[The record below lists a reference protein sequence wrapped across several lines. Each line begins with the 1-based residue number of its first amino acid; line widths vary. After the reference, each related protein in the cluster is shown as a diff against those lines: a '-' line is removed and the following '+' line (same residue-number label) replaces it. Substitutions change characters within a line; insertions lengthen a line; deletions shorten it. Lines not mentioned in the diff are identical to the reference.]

1 MLDTYGT
8 YNGVAFIT
16 APKINTDVLWALSIF
31 FIVLAVIY
39 FLSVFFFRNRISGT
53 ARLTRQ
59 SKKELSPM
67 ISEFLFYEEDANKDE
82 KSNYI
87 SLKIEIRE
95 LLKNDFNRKILVE
108 VLLDLRKDV
117 SGDTQTRLFALYQDL
132 GLEKDAFEKLKSWH
146 WEVVSK
152 GILELTQ
159 MQVVSAYSFITKFIN
174 HKTGT
179 IRKQAEI
186 ATVTLKPEGI
196 NYFLDTTRYKIS
208 EWQQLKLLDVIR
220 NQDGFEP
227 PRFRMWLTSKNKHVV
242 LFSLRLIKYYNQNDA
257 NASLIELLK
266 HKDNQIKQEAISCIK
281 EFYVAEAIPT
291 LKSIFKKSNTYSKIA
306 VLGAIAE
313 IGSHDDLG
321 FLNEI
326 EKGES
331 DFLVS
336 SKALLAINT
345 IDPESVMPSEGI
357 EVSKEYVAE
366 IKEGQIKLDTTEN
379 IEIEL
384 PQVSA
389 AAKEIEEKTGVPAIV
404 KDFKEEDTVEESI
417 SVDSAPEELPND
429 VHFNTSIEQSEEE
442 ATEQIIVNT
451 EVPEITENKT
461 VEEKE
466 DCEPEQIEA
475 LQVTEIIVVDPVVV
489 SGISTKIRSPEAEIF
504 SEPSLR
510 FDFLPLVTND
520 NTHTTNH
527 TIPKYK
533 PMADSENTSRDIKKI
548 EVEFD
553 EINSIIQ
560 SDATIDKPDFDVSKI
575 DFLPIVVEEQKV
587 ENELPE
593 SSTLDEN
600 EDLQGL
606 INEINEL
613 NFLPIVMDNEVVD
626 EQHVVDTTPEE
637 VETKNTNSIDGYTL
651 SDFEVQFED
660 TKNSIPEV
668 KEEKE
673 EISEEPSNTNQVGP
687 VVNDSQ
693 DVISWLMAENE
704 LRENEL
710 ENDKVEPI
718 KPIKPFADLIPEPIY
733 YNEHEAYMMG
743 LLDDLEEMGDHRE
756 IPLLQ
761 ELLAEENQSFIKD
774 RISSLIEQFSY
785 TQKTIKQT
793 SSKTPVERELEM
805 PTFNVFADL
814 FKNVDTESKLLLL
827 DEIVSVGDEK
837 EITFLDGLLGDSNL
851 EIRAKAQEVLKL
863 LVEKVSRKTEFEKDL
878 IPRPV
883 GELPIDLSIL
893 EPFIETKSK
902 KEYFKTKK
910 TAFVPR
916 ASDTLDFDFVLEDTE
931 VLDKKYDKKVL
942 DIQVEANEISS
953 NDNSF
958 LTNIIDFPKK
968 LIGKFNG

>member
-1 MLDTYGT
+1 
-8 YNGVAFIT
+8 
-16 APKINTDVLWALSIF
+16 
-31 FIVLAVIY
+31 
-39 FLSVFFFRNRISGT
+39 
-53 ARLTRQ
+53 
-59 SKKELSPM
+59 M

-82 KSNYI
+82 KSHYI

-132 GLEKDAFEKLKSWH
+132 GLEKDAFKKLKSWH

-159 MQVVSAYSFITKFIN
+159 MQVETAYSFITKFIN
-174 HKTGT
+174 HKTAT

-220 NQDGFEP
+220 NQEGFEP

-266 HKDNQIKQEAISCIK
+266 HKENQIKQEAISCIK
-281 EFYVAEAIPT
+281 EFYVTEAIPT

-313 IGSHDDLG
+313 IGSLDDLG

-326 EKGES
+326 VKGEG

-345 IDPESVMPSEGI
+345 IAPESVMPSEGI
-357 EVSKEYVAE
+357 EVSKEYEA
-366 IKEGQIKLDTTEN
+366 INKEEHVKFDATEN
-379 IEIEL
+379 VGIEL
-384 PQVSA
+384 PEVA
-389 AAKEIEEKTGVPAIV
+389 AAPIEITEKISTATIVENNEEIDAVEETASILDDNEPEEISNDVHVKISIDHSIEEIREQIILK
-404 KDFKEEDTVEESI
+404 
-417 SVDSAPEELPND
+417 EELPEN
-429 VHFNTSIEQSEEE
+429 
-442 ATEQIIVNT
+442 
-451 EVPEITENKT
+451 TENKI
-461 VEEKE
+461 EKEKE
-466 DCEPEQIEA
+466 DSEPEQIEV

-489 SGISTKIRSPEAEIF
+489 SGIPTKIRNSQAEIF
-504 SEPSLR
+504 SEHSLR
-510 FDFLPLVTND
+510 FDFLPLVTD
-520 NTHTTNH
+520 DKTHHNH
-527 TIPKYK
+527 TIPKYR
-533 PMADSENTSRDIKKI
+533 PMADSENTSRDINKI
-548 EVEFD
+548 DVEFD

-560 SDATIDKPDFDVSKI
+560 SDATIDNPDFDVSKI
-575 DFLPIVVEEQKV
+575 DFLPLVVDEQKV
-587 ENELPE
+587 EKEISE
-593 SSTLDEN
+593 ASTLEDN
-600 EDLQGL
+600 EDLHGL
-606 INEINEL
+606 INEVNEL

-626 EQHVVDTTPEE
+626 EQHVVDTAPEE
-637 VETKNTNSIDGYTL
+637 VESKNTNSLEGYTL
-651 SDFEVQFED
+651 SDFEVQFEN

-668 KEEKE
+668 EEEKE
-673 EISEEPSNTNQVGP
+673 QISEETNNTNQLGP
-687 VVNDSQ
+687 VVNDSE
-693 DVISWLMAENE
+693 DVISWLLAENE

-710 ENDKVEPI
+710 ENDTVEPI
-718 KPIKPFADLIPEPIY
+718 EPIKPFADLIPEPIY

-774 RISSLIEQFSY
+774 RITGLIEQFTY
-785 TQKTIKQT
+785 TEKTIKKT
-793 SSKTPVERELEM
+793 SSKTPVEREMEM
-805 PTFNVFADL
+805 PAFNVFADL

-837 EITFLDGLLGDSNL
+837 EIAFLDGLLGDSDL

-878 IPRPV
+878 IPRPM

-893 EPFIETKSK
+893 EPFIESKTK
-902 KEYFKTKK
+902 KEYFKSKK
-910 TAFVPR
+910 TAFIPR
-916 ASDTLDFDFVLEDTE
+916 DSDTLDFDFELEDTE
-931 VLDKKYDKKVL
+931 VLDKRYDKKVL
-942 DIQVEANEISS
+942 DIQVEANEVSS

>member
-1 MLDTYGT
+1 
-8 YNGVAFIT
+8 
-16 APKINTDVLWALSIF
+16 
-31 FIVLAVIY
+31 
-39 FLSVFFFRNRISGT
+39 
-53 ARLTRQ
+53 
-59 SKKELSPM
+59 M

-117 SGDTQTRLFALYQDL
+117 SGDTQTRLFELYQDL
-132 GLEKDAFEKLKSWH
+132 GLEKDAFKKLKSWR

-159 MQVVSAYSFITKFIN
+159 MQVETAYSFITKFIN

-220 NQDGFEP
+220 NQEGFEP

-281 EFYVAEAIPT
+281 EFYVVEAIPT

-313 IGSHDDLG
+313 IGSLDELG

-326 EKGES
+326 ERRES

-345 IDPESVMPSEGI
+345 IAPESVMPSEGI

-366 IKEGQIKLDTTEN
+366 IEEGQIKLDTTEN

-389 AAKEIEEKTGVPAIV
+389 AAKDIEEKTGVSAIV
-404 KDFKEEDTVEESI
+404 KDFEKEDTVEESI

-442 ATEQIIVNT
+442 EEEEEATEQIIVNT
-451 EVPEITENKT
+451 EVSEITENKT

-466 DCEPEQIEA
+466 DCEPEQIEV
-475 LQVTEIIVVDPVVV
+475 LQVTEIIVVDPIMVY
-489 SGISTKIRSPEAEIF
+489 GGSTKIRNPQAEIF

-527 TIPKYK
+527 SIPKYK
-533 PMADSENTSRDIKKI
+533 PMADSENPSRDIKKI

-560 SDATIDKPDFDVSKI
+560 SDATIDKPNFDVSKI
-575 DFLPIVVEEQKV
+575 DFLPIVVDEQKV
-587 ENELPE
+587 ENELSE
-593 SSTLDEN
+593 ASTLDEH

-626 EQHVVDTTPEE
+626 EQYVVDTTPEE
-637 VETKNTNSIDGYTL
+637 VEAKNTNSLDGYTL
-651 SDFEVQFED
+651 SDFEVQFEN
-660 TKNSIPEV
+660 TKNAIPEV
-668 KEEKE
+668 KEEIE
-673 EISEEPSNTNQVGP
+673 EVPEETSNTNQVGP

-704 LRENEL
+704 RRENEL
-710 ENDKVEPI
+710 EKDKIEPI

-761 ELLAEENQSFIKD
+761 ELLAEENQSFIRD
-774 RISSLIEQFSY
+774 RILSLIEQFSY
-785 TQKTIKQT
+785 TQKTTKKT
-793 SSKTPVERELEM
+793 SGKTPLELELEM
-805 PTFNVFADL
+805 PAFNVFADL

-837 EITFLDGLLGDSNL
+837 EITFLDGLLSDSNL
-851 EIRAKAQEVLKL
+851 EIRTKAQEVLKL
-863 LVEKVSRKTEFEKDL
+863 LVEKVSRKSEFEKDL
-878 IPRPV
+878 IPRPM

-902 KEYFKTKK
+902 KEYSKNKK
-910 TAFVPR
+910 TDFVPR
-916 ASDTLDFDFVLEDTE
+916 ASNTLDFDFELEDTE

-953 NDNSF
+953 SDNSF